1 MSIVFIGFMA
11 AGKSTVGR
19 EIADKSR
26 KKWIDTDEWIEDT
39 VGMKIP
45 EIFAKKGEEFF
56 RQKEYEALCFAIE
69 HAEIITTGGGIV
81 ETENCR
87 EILKTHQNV
96 YFLQAHPSVWRKRL
110 GDAASRPNANTR
122 SRVELIQLYVKRLPW
137 YESCANTIID
147 TTNLTLAETIQQVE
161 KNFIRLN
168 GAV

>member
-19 EIADKSR
+19 EFAEKCG

-45 EIFAKKGEEFF
+45 DIFAKKGETFF
-56 RQKEYEALCFAIE
+56 RQKEFEALCFALE
-69 HAEIITTGGGIV
+69 HAEVITTGGGII
-81 ETENCR
+81 ETEKCR
-87 EILKTHQNV
+87 EVLRKHPNV
-96 YFLQAHPSVWRKRL
+96 YFLQAHPSVWRERL

-122 SRVELIQLYVKRLPW
+122 SRVELIQLYIRRLPW
-137 YESCANTIID
+137 YEECSNTIID
-147 TTNLTLAETIQQVE
+147 TTKLSLEETMQRVE
-161 KNFIRLN
+161 SKFIGLN